1 MKTITINGEEYSGIL
16 KTKTCV
22 ELERSLGENPLNILA
37 KSFTAMGDG
46 KLPDIEDLVILLSGC
61 LKTNHPDLTEDDVCD
76 LIDEYCKTNPDN
88 LPAFP
93 LLGILDFIS
102 EVFVDSGFVLANS
115 PKEKK
120 KGKNK

>member
-1 MKTITINGEEYSGIL
+1 MKTITINGKEYSGIL
-16 KTKTCV
+16 KTK
-22 ELERSLGENPLNILA
+22 I
-37 KSFTAMGDG
+37 
-46 KLPDIEDLVILLSGC
+46 
-61 LKTNHPDLTEDDVCD
+61 CD